1 MARKQRYQWD
11 TDAANADAPPLRK
24 SRSQAKRESAA
35 LQDVGRELTSLPLS
49 ALDTLPLTADLR
61 EALHLMARLTDR
73 EGRRRQL
80 HYIGRLMRE
89 ADGEAIAAALERL
102 RQGPRRETALLHHA
116 ERLRHTLLHG
126 DAAAQERV
134 LAPFSP
140 EDQHD
145 LRQLAAQA
153 TADTPAARGAARA
166 LFRRLR
172 SLLEPHGSQP
182 PDN

>member
-11 TDAANADAPPLRK
+11 TAAADAPPLRK

-35 LQDVGRELTSLPLS
+35 LQDVGRELSRLPLN

-61 EALHLMARLTDR
+61 EALHLMARLTDH

-102 RQGPRRETALLHHA
+102 RQGPREETALLHHA

-126 DAAAQERV
+126 DAAARERV
-134 LAPFSP
+134 LAPFPP
-140 EDQHD
+140 EAQHH
-145 LRQLAAQA
+145 LRQLATQA
-153 TADTPAARGAARA
+153 AAGTPAAKGAARE

-172 SLLEPHGSQP
+172 ALLEPHGP
-182 PDN
+182 HTPDN

>member
-1 MARKQRYQWD
+1 MARKRRYQWD
-11 TDAANADAPPLRK
+11 AAAADAQPPRK

-35 LQDVGRELTSLPLS
+35 LQDMGRELSRLPLN

-61 EALHLMARLTDR
+61 DALRLMARLTDH

-80 HYIGRLMRE
+80 QYIGRLMRE

-102 RQGPRRETALLHHA
+102 RQGPHEATALLHHA
-116 ERLRHTLLHG
+116 ERLRHALLHG

-134 LAPFSP
+134 LAPFPP
-140 EDQHD
+140 EEQHH

-153 TADTPAARGAARA
+153 AADTPAAKGAARA

-172 SLLEPHGSQP
+172 ALLAPDASQP
-182 PDN
+182 PGN